1 MTLIIEDGTGK
12 PDAESYASAEDLAM
26 YAVKFGVVIP
36 ADVVAQEAL
45 LRRAALAMDGK
56 TWKGRKTNSEQGL
69 SWPRRED
76 LKFGVVIPADV
87 VAQEALLR
95 RAALAMDG
103 KTWKGRKTNS
113 EQGLSW
119 PRREVLLDREI
130 KPNNYLPARIQYGQ
144 MALAAEIHQDDID
157 PVEKR
162 KGAVT
167 LERVEGAV
175 TREYATIPNTSG
187 RLLPAAPDRP
197 SATQFADYLQ
207 KRGLF
212 AVRA

>member
-1 MTLIIEDGTGK
+1 MALIIEDGTGK
-12 PDAESYASAEDLAM
+12 PDAESYASAEDLAL
-26 YAVKFGVVIP
+26 YAVKFGTVIP
-36 ADVVAQEAL
+36 AGVTEQEAL

-56 TWKGRKTNSEQGL
+56 TWKGRKMSSEQ
-69 SWPRRED
+69 
-76 LKFGVVIPADV
+76 A
-87 VAQEALLR
+87 
-95 RAALAMDG
+95 
-103 KTWKGRKTNS
+103 
-113 EQGLSW
+113 LSW
-119 PRREVLLDREI
+119 PRREVLLDQEI

-162 KGAVT
+162 KGAV
-167 LERVEGAV
+167 LLDRVEGAV
-175 TREYATIPNTSG
+175 TRQYAAIPSTSN

>member
-1 MTLIIEDGTGK
+1 MTLIIETGQGL
-12 PDAESYASAEDLAM
+12 PNAESYASAEDLVM
-26 YAVKFGVVIP
+26 YAVKFGTVIP
-36 ADVVAQEAL
+36 AGVPEQEAL
-45 LRRAALAMDGK
+45 LRRAALAMDGM
-56 TWKGRKTNSEQGL
+56 TWKGRKTS
-69 SWPRRED
+69 
-76 LKFGVVIPADV
+76 
-87 VAQEALLR
+87 
-95 RAALAMDG
+95 
-103 KTWKGRKTNS
+103 S

-119 PRREVLLDREI
+119 PRREVLLDQEI

-157 PVEKR
+157 PVDKR

-175 TREYATIPNTSG
+175 TREYAKISTTSN

-197 SATQFADYLQ
+197 SATQFADYLLR
-207 KRGLF
+207 RGLF

>member
-12 PDAESYASAEDLAM
+12 PDAESYASAEDLAL
-26 YAVKFGVVIP
+26 YAVKFGTVIP
-36 ADVVAQEAL
+36 AGVPEQEAL

-56 TWKGRKTNSEQGL
+56 TWKGRKMSSEQAL
-69 SWPRRED
+69 SWPRR
-76 LKFGVVIPADV
+76 GV
-87 VAQEALLR
+87 E
-95 RAALAMDG
+95 
-103 KTWKGRKTNS
+103 
-113 EQGLSW
+113 
-119 PRREVLLDREI
+119 LDCQI
-130 KPNNYLPARIQYGQ
+130 KPDNYLPARIQYGQ

-175 TREYATIPNTSG
+175 TREYATITNTSG

-197 SATQFADYLQ
+197 SAT
-207 KRGLF
+207 RTSM
-212 AVRA
+212 

>member
-1 MTLIIEDGTGK
+1 MLIIEDGTGK
-12 PDAESYASAEDLAM
+12 PDAESYASAEDLAL
-26 YAVKFGVVIP
+26 YAVKFGTVIP
-36 ADVVAQEAL
+36 TGAPEQEAL
-45 LRRAALAMDGK
+45 LRRAALVMDGM
-56 TWKGRKTNSEQGL
+56 TWKGRKTSGEQ
-69 SWPRRED
+69 
-76 LKFGVVIPADV
+76 A
-87 VAQEALLR
+87 
-95 RAALAMDG
+95 
-103 KTWKGRKTNS
+103 
-113 EQGLSW
+113 LSW
-119 PRREVLLDREI
+119 PRREVLLDHEI

-162 KGAVT
+162 KGAV
-167 LERVEGAV
+167 LLDRVEGAV
-175 TREYATIPNTSG
+175 TRQYAAIPSTSN

>member
-1 MTLIIEDGTGK
+1 MTLIIEAGQGIH
-12 PDAESYASAEDLAM
+12 DAESYASAEDLAM

-36 ADVVAQEAL
+36 EGVPAQEAL
-45 LRRAALAMDGK
+45 LRRAALAMDGM
-56 TWKGRKTNSEQGL
+56 TWKGRKTNSEQ
-69 SWPRRED
+69 
-76 LKFGVVIPADV
+76 A
-87 VAQEALLR
+87 
-95 RAALAMDG
+95 
-103 KTWKGRKTNS
+103 
-113 EQGLSW
+113 LSW
-119 PRREVLLDREI
+119 PRREVRLDHEI

-144 MALAAEIHQDDID
+144 MALATEIHQDDID

-167 LERVEGAV
+167 LERVDGAV
-175 TREYATIPNTSG
+175 TREYAAISNTSN

>member
-1 MTLIIEDGTGK
+1 MTLIIETGQGN
-12 PDAESYASAEDLAM
+12 PEAESYASAEDLAK
-26 YAVKFGVVIP
+26 YAVKFGVAIP
-36 ADVVAQEAL
+36 AEVPAQEAL
-45 LRRAALAMDGK
+45 LRRAALAMDGM
-56 TWKGRKTNSEQGL
+56 TWKGRKTSGEQ
-69 SWPRRED
+69 
-76 LKFGVVIPADV
+76 
-87 VAQEALLR
+87 
-95 RAALAMDG
+95 ALA
-103 KTWKGRKTNS
+103 
-113 EQGLSW
+113 W
-119 PRREVLLDREI
+119 PRREVLLDHEI

-157 PVEKR
+157 PIEKR

-167 LERVEGAV
+167 VERVEGAV

-212 AVRA
+212 AIRA

>member
-36 ADVVAQEAL
+36 VDVVAQEAL
-45 LRRAALAMDGK
+45 LRRAALAMDGM
-56 TWKGRKTNSEQGL
+56 TWKGRKTDSDQAL
-69 SWPRRED
+69 AWPRR
-76 LKFGVVIPADV
+76 GVH
-87 VAQEALLR
+87 
-95 RAALAMDG
+95 
-103 KTWKGRKTNS
+103 
-113 EQGLSW
+113 
-119 PRREVLLDREI
+119 LDQQI
-130 KPNNYLPARIQYGQ
+130 KPDNYLPARIQYGQ

-162 KGAVT
+162 KGAV
-167 LERVEGAV
+167 LLDRVEGAV
-175 TREYATIPNTSG
+175 TRQYAAIPNTSN

>member
-36 ADVVAQEAL
+36 AEVPAQEAL
-45 LRRAALAMDGK
+45 LRRAALAMDGMA
-56 TWKGRKTNSEQGL
+56 WKGRKSSSEQAL
-69 SWPRRED
+69 SWPRR
-76 LKFGVVIPADV
+76 GV
-87 VAQEALLR
+87 E
-95 RAALAMDG
+95 
-103 KTWKGRKTNS
+103 
-113 EQGLSW
+113 
-119 PRREVLLDREI
+119 LDYEI

-144 MALAAEIHQDDID
+144 MALAAEIHTDDVDPID
-157 PVEKR
+157 QR
-162 KGAVT
+162 QGAVIR
-167 LERVEGAV
+167 ERVEGAV
-175 TREYATIPNTSG
+175 DVEYAPISNKSG

-197 SATQFADYLQ
+197 SRTQFADYLA

>member
-12 PDAESYASAEDLAM
+12 PDAESYASAEDMAM
-26 YAVKFGVVIP
+26 YAVKFGVTIP
-36 ADVVAQEAL
+36 AEVPAQEAL
-45 LRRAALAMDGK
+45 LRRAALAMDGM
-56 TWKGRKTNSEQGL
+56 TWKGRKSNSEQAL
-69 SWPRRED
+69 SWPRRGVELD
-76 LKFGVVIPADV
+76 YELKPD
-87 VAQEALLR
+87 
-95 RAALAMDG
+95 
-103 KTWKGRKTNS
+103 
-113 EQGLSW
+113 
-119 PRREVLLDREI
+119 
-130 KPNNYLPARIQYGQ
+130 NYLPARVPYGQ

-175 TREYATIPNTSG
+175 TREYATISNTSG

-207 KRGLF
+207 RRGLF
-212 AVRA
+212 AIRA

>member
-36 ADVVAQEAL
+36 VDVVAQEAL
-45 LRRAALAMDGK
+45 LRRAALAMDGM
-56 TWKGRKTNSEQGL
+56 TWKGRKTDSDQAL
-69 SWPRRED
+69 AWPRR
-76 LKFGVVIPADV
+76 GVH
-87 VAQEALLR
+87 
-95 RAALAMDG
+95 
-103 KTWKGRKTNS
+103 
-113 EQGLSW
+113 
-119 PRREVLLDREI
+119 LDQQI
-130 KPNNYLPARIQYGQ
+130 KPDNYLPARIQYGQ

-162 KGAVT
+162 KGAV
-167 LERVEGAV
+167 LLDRVEGAV
-175 TREYATIPNTSG
+175 TRQYAAIPSTSN

-197 SATQFADYLQ
+197 SATQFADYL
-207 KRGLF
+207 KRRGLF